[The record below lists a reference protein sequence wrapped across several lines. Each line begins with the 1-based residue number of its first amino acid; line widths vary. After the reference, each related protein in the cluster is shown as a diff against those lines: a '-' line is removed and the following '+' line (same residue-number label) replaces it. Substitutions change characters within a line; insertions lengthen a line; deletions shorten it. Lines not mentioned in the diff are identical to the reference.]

1 MEKKQEAYF
10 DGYLLLP
17 SQVCNHMLLYLKGN
31 VIFAA
36 HC

>member
-1 MEKKQEAYF
+1 MEKQEAYF
-10 DGYLLLP
+10 DDYLLLP